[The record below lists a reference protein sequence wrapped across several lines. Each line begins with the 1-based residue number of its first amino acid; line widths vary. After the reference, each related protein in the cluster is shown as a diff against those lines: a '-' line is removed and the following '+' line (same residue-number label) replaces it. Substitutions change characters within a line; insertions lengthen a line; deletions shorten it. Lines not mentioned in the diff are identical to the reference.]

1 MRRYLDWGRTATR
14 SEYWGVLI
22 IGWILAAVLS
32 IVTIAVMIL
41 DGLFVLLGGLIMLAG
56 FIVLIWAMLA
66 TTAVVFTTVRPPA
79 SASSAATTGGS
90 GSAAAG
96 YAAGSPSISLS
107 EPRGSMPLARTRL
120 TAAA

>member
-1 MRRYLDWGRTATR
+1 MRRYLDWHRRATR

-41 DGLFVLLGGLIMLAG
+41 DGMFVLLGGLIMLAG

-66 TTAVVFTTVRPPA
+66 TTASRCRD
-79 SASSAATTGGS
+79 
-90 GSAAAG
+90 AG
-96 YAAGSPSISLS
+96 INPWW
-107 EPRGSMPLARTRL
+107 
-120 TAAA
+120 TAASLLPYIGFVVMIVIGCLNTQQPEQS

>member
-1 MRRYLDWGRTATR
+1 MRRYLDWGRRATR

-66 TTAVVFTTVRPPA
+66 TTASRCRD
-79 SASSAATTGGS
+79 
-90 GSAAAG
+90 AG
-96 YAAGSPSISLS
+96 INPWW
-107 EPRGSMPLARTRL
+107 
-120 TAAA
+120 TAASLLPYIGFVVMIVIGCLNTQSAVQPQ